1 MCLESVTLFSDSRSV
16 LTTLSAPLPYLIPKS
31 LTDTQSLNSLS
42 DSKVVHLQ
50 WIPGHSSLPGNNLDD
65 SFAKVGSTHNP
76 FTSETKTVSGETWIK
91 R

>member
-31 LTDTQSLNSLS
+31 LTDTQSLLNSLS
-42 DSKVVHLQ
+42 DSKVV
-50 WIPGHSSLPGNNLDD
+50 PGHSSLPGNNLAD
-65 SFAKVGSTHNP
+65 SFAKVGSTYNP